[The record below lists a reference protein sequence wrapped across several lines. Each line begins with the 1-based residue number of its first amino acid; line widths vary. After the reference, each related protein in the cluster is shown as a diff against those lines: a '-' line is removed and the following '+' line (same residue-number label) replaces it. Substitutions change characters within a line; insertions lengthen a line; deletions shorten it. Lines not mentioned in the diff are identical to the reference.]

1 MPDRTANLSHK
12 RHRQEL
18 LGTRNVRIV
27 VVSGQ
32 SGLAALL
39 WKVDVRSGR
48 PLLMRY
54 ILSAIL
60 ASTVFVLPA
69 QAEPNLERGFDGA
82 LKGCEEWLL
91 NPASW
96 TEGTGPFIKAVGLGD
111 QMGRV
116 DKVEEVNLPP
126 KQMRRA
132 NHYWRINSTSTA
144 GYVLVVS
151 DQLPLCHITGG
162 GGTDLQPS
170 IQTVLLS
177 ANFNGRWEQLKT
189 NSEGDLVSTTF
200 RNRQEPALS
209 IIISRA
215 KQAGQR
221 LDRVQ
226 VIATATYRIGK

>member
-1 MPDRTANLSHK
+1 M
-12 RHRQEL
+12 
-18 LGTRNVRIV
+18 
-27 VVSGQ
+27 
-32 SGLAALL
+32 L
-39 WKVDVRSGR
+39 WKADVRSGR
-48 PLLMRY
+48 SQLMRY
-54 ILSAIL
+54 ILSAFL
-60 ASTVFVLPA
+60 ASAVFVLPA

-82 LKGCEEWLL
+82 LQGCEEWLL

-96 TEGTGPFIKAVGLGD
+96 TEGTGPFIKAVGLGE

-116 DKVEEVNLPP
+116 DRVEEVNLPP

-151 DQLPLCHITGG
+151 DQLPMCHITGG

-170 IQTVLLS
+170 VQTVLSS

-189 NSEGDLVSTTF
+189 NSKGDLVTTTF

-226 VIATATYRIGK
+226 VLATATYQMGK

>member
-1 MPDRTANLSHK
+1 
-12 RHRQEL
+12 
-18 LGTRNVRIV
+18 
-27 VVSGQ
+27 
-32 SGLAALL
+32 
-39 WKVDVRSGR
+39 
-48 PLLMRY
+48 MRY
-54 ILSAIL
+54 ILTAIL
-60 ASTVFVLPA
+60 TCTVFVLPA

-96 TEGTGPFIKAVGLGD
+96 IDGTGPFIKAVGLGE

-126 KQMRRA
+126 KPMRRA

-151 DQLPLCHITGG
+151 DQLPMCHITGG

-189 NSEGDLVSTTF
+189 NSEGDLESTTF

-209 IIISRA
+209 MIISRA

-226 VIATATYRIGK
+226 VIATATYQVGK